1 MHQKKLKKVCPSLQ
15 NPWKRPTFAVMDE
28 RFWCFVREHRDEDV
42 RGLMLRAE
50 RFPGVDVRAAAV
62 QVEGW
67 QTARGKLPLW
77 ASTEGILFP
86 EHLSMEQCSSQR
98 AAEYKG
104 SLAVRLAQ
112 RLQAMANESNPICV
126 EPRRTAISYLNNAV
140 RHSSL
145 FTLHSSL
152 FRVADLTGGFGVD
165 AVMIV
170 RALQAAGWGV
180 ALTWV
185 ERQSALCALAEHNL
199 PLLGV
204 ERVEIRCGE
213 AEEALAQLPP
223 QHLIYID
230 PSRRDAHGGRVSAL
244 RDCQPDVTRL
254 LPLLMEKSEQVLV
267 KLSPM
272 LDLTEALRSLPA
284 VEVHV
289 VSVEGECKELLL
301 LLKGKSEGT
310 SEPLIHCVNI
320 GANQTSL
327 FRFTRSEEQSAAC
340 TYAEG
345 VGAYLFEPDASVMKA
360 AAFRTV
366 ARRFALSPLHPNSH
380 LYTAPVPVAA
390 FPGRMFRVLGT
401 CSVGRRPLQALLRG
415 LPDGSPSLHLAV
427 RNFPR
432 SADALRKQLGVREG
446 GSRYLFATTLMGGR
460 RCLVLCERVS
470 DD

>member
-50 RFPGVDVRAAAV
+50 RYPEVDVRAAAV

-112 RLQAMANESNPICV
+112 ANSSD
-126 EPRRTAISYLNNAV
+126 EP
-140 RHSSL
+140 
-145 FTLHSSL
+145 
-152 FRVADLTGGFGVD
+152 FRFSDLTGGFGVD
-165 AVMIV
+165 ATMIA

-180 ALTWV
+180 VLTWV

-204 ERVEIRCGE
+204 ERAEIRCGE
-213 AEEALAQLPP
+213 AEEVLKQLPR

-230 PSRRDAHGGRVSAL
+230 PSRRDAYGGRVSAL
-244 RDCQPDVTRL
+244 ADCQPDVTRL
-254 LPLLMEKSEQVLV
+254 LPLLMEKGEQVLV

-301 LLKGKSEGT
+301 LLSASATE

-366 ARRFALSPLHPNSH
+366 ARRVGLSKLHPNSH
-380 LYTAPVPVAA
+380 LYTAPAPVAA
-390 FPGRMFRVLGT
+390 FPGRKFRVLGT
-401 CSVGRRPLQALLRG
+401 CSVGRRPLQALLHG
-415 LPDGSPSLHLAV
+415 LSDGSPSLHLAV
-427 RNFPR
+427 RNFPS

-446 GSRYLFATTLMGGR
+446 GSRYLFATTLMSGR
-460 RCLVLCERVS
+460 RCLVLCERVA

>member
-1 MHQKKLKKVCPSLQ
+1 
-15 NPWKRPTFAVMDE
+15 MDE
-28 RFWCFVREHRDEDV
+28 QLMRFIRKHRDDDV
-42 RGLMLRAE
+42 RALMLRAE
-50 RFPGVDVRAAAV
+50 RYPEVDVRAAAV
-62 QVEGW
+62 QVQGW
-67 QTARGKLPLW
+67 QTARKKLPLW

-104 SLAVRLAQ
+104 SLAVRLAEG
-112 RLQAMANESNPICV
+112 LQAMENKSDPICD
-126 EPRRTAISYLNNAV
+126 EPRRMANLGSAESAPARHSAHASMALRSLNRTLHLNNAV
-140 RHSSL
+140 RHSSFL
-145 FTLHSSL
+145 IPHSSF
-152 FRVADLTGGFGVD
+152 FRVTDLTGGFGVD
-165 AVMIV
+165 TTMIV

-180 ALTWV
+180 VITWV
-185 ERQSALCALAEHNL
+185 ERQSALCALAQHNL

-213 AEEALAQLPP
+213 AEEALKQLPH

-230 PSRRDAHGGRVSAL
+230 PSRRDAHGGRVVAL
-244 RDCQPDVTRL
+244 GDCQPDVARL
-254 LPLLMEKSEQVLV
+254 LPLLLAKAEYVLV

-272 LDLTEALRSLPA
+272 LDLTETLRSLPA

-301 LLKGKSEGT
+301 LLSASAAE
-310 SEPLIHCVNI
+310 SEPTIHCVNI
-320 GANQTSL
+320 SQRQTSL

-340 TYAEG
+340 TYAEA

-366 ARRFALSPLHPNSH
+366 ARRFGLSKLHPNSH
-380 LYTAPVPVAA
+380 LYTSPSPVAA

-401 CSVGRRPLQALLRG
+401 CSVGRRPLQALLRS
-415 LPDGSPSLHLAV
+415 LSDGSRSFHLAV
-427 RNFPR
+427 RNFPL

-446 GSRYLFATTLMGGR
+446 GSHYLFATTLLSGS
-460 RCLVLCERVS
+460 RCLILCEKVA
-470 DD
+470 